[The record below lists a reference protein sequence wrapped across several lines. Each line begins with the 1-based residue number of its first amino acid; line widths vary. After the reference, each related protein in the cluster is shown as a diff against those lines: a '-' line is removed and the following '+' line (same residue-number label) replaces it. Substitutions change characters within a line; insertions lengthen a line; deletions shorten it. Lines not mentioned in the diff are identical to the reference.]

1 MSEATICRYCGD
13 EALGAVVYDP
23 KGPPCCQAVADLR
36 DAHGMLDAARE
47 GITEALAG
55 VPELDDHVG
64 YWWHG
69 AVAAIA
75 ALRDAD
81 RDKRYA
87 FLKRAF
93 EARVEE
99 VAAVRKEANDARY
112 AAERWKAQAI
122 FYARANTDKTV
133 AAIARLVGE
142 PCACDGA
149 ARCASCAARAVVEAV
164 GGAIASD
171 GGRHAP

>member
-1 MSEATICRYCGD
+1 MSEATFCRYCGD
-13 EALGAVVYDP
+13 EALGAVAYDP
-23 KGPPCCQAVADLR
+23 KGPPCCQADADLR

-55 VPELDDHVG
+55 VPEIDDHVG
-64 YWWHG
+64 YWWLG
-69 AVAAIA
+69 AAAAIA

-81 RDKRYA
+81 GDKRLA

-99 VAAVRKEANDARY
+99 ANGLRKAEADARY
-112 AAERWKAQAI
+112 AADRWKAQAI
-122 FYARANTDKTV
+122 FFARANTEKTI
-133 AAIARLVGE
+133 AAIARLVDE

-149 ARCASCAARAVVEAV
+149 ARCAGCAARAVVEAV
-164 GGAIASD
+164 GG
-171 GGRHAP
+171 GRHAP